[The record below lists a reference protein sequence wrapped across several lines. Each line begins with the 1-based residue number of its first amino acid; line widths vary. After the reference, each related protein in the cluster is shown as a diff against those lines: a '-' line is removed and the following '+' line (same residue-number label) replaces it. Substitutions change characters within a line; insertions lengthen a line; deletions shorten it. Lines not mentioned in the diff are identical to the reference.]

1 MRSRRGDEGKFSSRP
16 AAWAWLGIAVG
27 IGIASSLPHRTAAQ
41 DAVNPGAAV
50 TQDFENRVAGYIKLR
65 KSAEAALPPLRKPT
79 DSPEKLR
86 QHQSE
91 LRKAIVARRPDAAQG
106 NIFTPEITAEFR
118 RLIGIAYH
126 AESTHI
132 HESLQHAE
140 PGTGQ
145 LQVRVNQEY
154 PDAKPLQSMPP
165 SLLANLPPLP
175 PGLEYRTVGRELV
188 LRDVDA
194 NLIVDAVAGVIP
206 E

>member
-1 MRSRRGDEGKFSSRP
+1 M
-16 AAWAWLGIAVG
+16 GIAL
-27 IGIASSLPHRTAAQ
+27 SFPHVTVAQNAA
-41 DAVNPGAAV
+41 NHGAAV
-50 TQDFENRVAGYIKLR
+50 TQDFENRVTEYMKLR
-65 KSAEAALPPLRKPT
+65 KSADAALPPLRKPT

-86 QHQSE
+86 QHQRE
-91 LRKAIVARRPDAAQG
+91 LRKAIVARRAAATQG
-106 NIFTPEITAEFR
+106 NIFTPEISAEFR
-118 RLIGIAYH
+118 RLIGIAYR
-126 AESTHI
+126 ADAKHI

-140 PGTGQ
+140 PVTGQ

-154 PDAKPLQSMPP
+154 PDTKPLQSMPP
-165 SLLANLPPLP
+165 SLLGNLPPLP